1 MYLKKVTTNRH
12 ALYAILFNIVFGNH
26 TLRTQPLDQLF
37 TLQVALISKIN
48 RRLSANKETDCEY
61 KIILQRQRFSQKFF
75 SMQEVI
81 CPHNVLHKMS
91 PDLYTKSDLLMHHV
105 AMICRLVCPNS
116 SIQFTLFVF
125 RCPFFFL
132 YLLVLICRILFFYRI
147 IFLMS

>member
-48 RRLSANKETDCEY
+48 RRLSANKETDSEY
-61 KIILQRQRFSQKFF
+61 KIILQRQQFSQKFF
-75 SMQEVI
+75 STQEVI
-81 CPHNVLHKMS
+81 CPHNVLHNLS
-91 PDLYTKSDLLMHHV
+91 PDRYTKSDLLMHHV
-105 AMICRLVCPNS
+105 AMICCLVCPNS
-116 SIQFTLFVF
+116 SIQFTLFVL

>member
-26 TLRTQPLDQLF
+26 TLCTQPLDQLF

-48 RRLSANKETDCEY
+48 RRLSANKETDSEY

-75 SMQEVI
+75 STQEVI
-81 CPHNVLHKMS
+81 CPHNVLHNLS
-91 PDLYTKSDLLMHHV
+91 PDLYTKSDLLMRHV